1 MIVVL
6 FIIKYFLIGVLI
18 ETAFIG
24 VVNLLIFIAD
34 KLDIN
39 IDNLLS
45 FVAGAVLAGFLA
57 FLIES
62 IIYECQQS
70 SQNPTQIERS
80 YNQK

>member
-1 MIVVL
+1 MTILL
-6 FIIKYFLIGVLI
+6 FIIKYFLIGMLI
-18 ETAFIG
+18 VTALIG

-34 KLDIN
+34 KLHIN

-62 IIYECQQS
+62 IIYECQQPPK
-70 SQNPTQIERS
+70 NPTQIERS
-80 YNQK
+80 YTPK